1 MLEYLILLE
10 QRGSEF
16 HMVTPLPMELFTII
30 MTIQA
35 VMGTLE
41 ELLELRTHT
50 LKHLVVL
57 KYMETH
63 QL

>member
-1 MLEYLILLE
+1 
-10 QRGSEF
+10 
-16 HMVTPLPMELFTII
+16 MVTPLPMELFTII